1 MACKEC
7 YGDITITHHGR
18 GFGQFAVWKC
28 NDCQSRYVTKHCKVG
43 TQYAP
48 DLSTVY
54 TSLINDDGYNGY
66 QRYCG
71 ALHMPSM
78 CKAVYYQHTQS
89 LYKKMHDHYNELIT
103 IIHDRIRRYYREKL
117 GVTPEDSILA
127 LEVSFDGSYAKRGYK
142 SQYCLGIVIEVY
154 TGWIVDFSV
163 MSKCRLCKDTGLVE
177 CPHGEHIGSS
187 GSMEPKIA
195 KILWDRSRTIGF
207 EYKVMVA
214 DGDSATY
221 MIIKDTYGPI
231 SVVKKDCINHVGKR
245 MTSRLMTLRDSYTEN
260 VRTKSGMNKGL
271 TRKTYPL
278 RAHLKDFQIKK
289 ISDYYKGAIHR
300 SIGEGVGVIRN
311 NIFATYH
318 HHSAFPFCSD
328 NHLHHRLCPEGE
340 GSWCP
345 YQKALA
351 EKRDPNQFQKKRG
364 LFSRMSSK
372 GRAEVLKIYE
382 ALTNE
387 TLLLKCQKGHTQN
400 INKSLHSKLWS
411 KVQKHKYH
419 GKSRL
424 LFLAQ
429 TTALDHNWGY
439 EKASLL
445 NRLGV
450 GTSEEYLSVLRQ
462 QDSERSR
469 HSLQKSKKRQEPK
482 DAGPHYRSGLH
493 M

>member
-1 MACKEC
+1 MLMKKINERRKAKKTEQSLDISQPSSSHGYSSSSGMDLAPVEENDRKLHSMSSSDESDEEDVPPTNTQIPSLTDPKPAKRLHLRQSHLDGESFCDPVDSSNRTILFSSTHLTDLQQDIVACKEC

-89 LYKKMHDHYNELIT
+89 LYNKMHDHYNELIT

-117 GVTPEDSILA
+117 GVTPEDGILA

-221 MIIKDTYGPI
+221 MIIKDTYGPN
-231 SVVKKDCINHVGKR
+231 SVVKEDCINHVGKR

-260 VRTKSGMNKGL
+260 VRTKSGMN
-271 TRKTYPL
+271 
-278 RAHLKDFQIKK
+278 
-289 ISDYYKGAIHR
+289 
-300 SIGEGVGVIRN
+300 
-311 NIFATYH
+311 
-318 HHSAFPFCSD
+318 
-328 NHLHHRLCPEGE
+328 
-340 GSWCP
+340 
-345 YQKALA
+345 
-351 EKRDPNQFQKKRG
+351 
-364 LFSRMSSK
+364 
-372 GRAEVLKIYE
+372 
-382 ALTNE
+382 
-387 TLLLKCQKGHTQN
+387 
-400 INKSLHSKLWS
+400 SKLWS

-445 NRLGV
+445 NRLSV
-450 GTSEEYLSVLRQ
+450 GGPNKQPASQPACNEQ
-462 QDSERSR
+462 
-469 HSLQKSKKRQEPK
+469 
-482 DAGPHYRSGLH
+482 AGSHQGIYHYH
-493 M
+493 HHHHVIKEK